1 MRIEQ
6 EVCDGGLIVKL
17 NGELDVASADAFRNA
32 ADRALAASGSRRLF
46 LNLEGVTFIDSS
58 GLGAILGRYRR
69 ISQLDG
75 RMGIIGAAPQVR
87 TILELSGILKII
99 PLYDSEGQA
108 LGSR

>member
-1 MRIEQ
+1 MKIEQ
-6 EVCDGGLIVKL
+6 EVCDGSVILRL
-17 NGELDVASADAFRNA
+17 DGELDLASADPFRNA
-32 ADRALAASGSRRLF
+32 ADRALAATGSRRLI

-69 ISQLDG
+69 ISQAG
-75 RMGIIGAAPQVR
+75 GKMGIIGAAPQVL

-108 LGSR
+108 LKSR